1 MGSIYNKADNEA
13 MIARINSL
21 TPDNNALWGKMTVD
35 QMCKHC
41 NTAIQVAFGKQDL
54 KINFLMR
61 ILGSMLKNKA
71 FNSDFG
77 KNSPTAKEFK
87 FEGSYDFEASR
98 KELAESI
105 AQFAHGT
112 QVIKVMDHPF
122 WGKMTY
128 EDWDKLIWRHTDHH
142 LRQFGV

>member
-1 MGSIYNKADNEA
+1 MSSIYNKADNEA
-13 MIARINSL
+13 MIARIKSL
-21 TPDNNALWGKMTVD
+21 RPDSKPLWGKMTVD
-35 QMCKHC
+35 QMCKHS
-41 NTAIQVAFGKQDL
+41 NAAIQVAFGKQDL

-61 ILGSMLKNKA
+61 ILGRMLKNKA

-77 KNSPTAKEFK
+77 KNSPTAKEFI
-87 FEGSYDFEASR
+87 FEGSYDFESSR

-105 AQFAHGT
+105 AQFAQGT

-128 EDWDKLIWRHTDHH
+128 EDWDKLMWRHTDHH

>member
-1 MGSIYNKADNEA
+1 MSSIYDKADNAA

-21 TPDNNALWGKMTVD
+21 TPDSKALWGKMTVD

-54 KINFLMR
+54 KISFPMR
-61 ILGSMLKNKA
+61 LLGRMLKNKA
-71 FNSDFG
+71 FNTDFG

-87 FEGSYDFEASR
+87 FDSSYDFEASR
-98 KELAESI
+98 NEFAKSI
-105 AQFAHGT
+105 AQFAQGT
-112 QVIKVMDHPF
+112 EVIKVMDHPF

-128 EDWDKLIWRHTDHH
+128 EDWDKLMWRHTDHH